1 MSARRLLSL
10 IHGAIGSLLALFII
24 LVGGTGAA
32 LAFMSEMFMAEHGQ
46 ILRVETVKSEPYA
59 DVDRLDAGAKA
70 GLDGKLIPVGVFMPH
85 TRIEHA
91 ETAIVFGLPEGSA
104 DFDELRMVSVDPWS
118 GVYKGDFR
126 LHDAFGYALVHFH
139 HQLFAEDVGTAFVSA
154 LGLLL
159 VAFALTGVWLWWPRG
174 GSAWR
179 KAWPPDVRGG
189 ARRAWFRLHG
199 WVGVWVGLLI
209 MLFSLTGTG
218 AASPDWFGPLLSE
231 LYEAP
236 ANAGFERVCDGG
248 QVTPGQAARETETR
262 WPGRR
267 LASLYFPFEAGKPY
281 RMAFSAP
288 GDLNTLDGDFVV
300 FAHTTCSD
308 VLYGADMGRGSL
320 SDRASAIML
329 SLHGGYPLGFLG
341 DILVIIT
348 GIALV
353 LLSGSGVYVF
363 FTRTLRFGART
374 QTRRSSENVSDTG
387 LRAEG

>member
-1 MSARRLLSL
+1 MTTRRLLSL
-10 IHGAIGSLLALFII
+10 IHGAIGVLVALFII
-24 LVGGTGAA
+24 LVGGTGGA
-32 LAFMSEMFMAEHGQ
+32 LAFMSEMFMAEYGQ
-46 ILRVETVKSEPYA
+46 ILRVEIVKSEPYA
-59 DVDRLDAGAKA
+59 DVDRLIAGAKA
-70 GLDGKLIPVGVFMPH
+70 GLDGKLAPVGVFMPH

-91 ETAIVFGLPEGSA
+91 ETALVFGLPEGST
-104 DFDELRMVSVDPWS
+104 DIDELRMVSVDPWS

-139 HQLFAEDVGTAFVSA
+139 HQLFAEEVGTAFVSA

-199 WVGVWVGLLI
+199 WVGVWIALLI

-218 AASPDWFGPLLSE
+218 AASPDWFGPLLSD

-236 ANAGFERVCDGG
+236 AGAGFERVCEGG
-248 QVTPGQAARETETR
+248 QVMPGEAVRAAETR
-262 WPGRR
+262 WPGRS
-267 LASLYFPFEAGKPY
+267 LASLYFPFGPGNPY

-288 GDLNTLDGDFVV
+288 GDLNRLDGDFVV
-300 FAHTTCSD
+300 FAHAACSN
-308 VLYGADMGRGSL
+308 VLYGSDMGRGSL
-320 SDRASAIML
+320 SDSVSAIML
-329 SLHGGYPLGFLG
+329 SLHGGYSLGILG
-341 DILVIIT
+341 DILVIVT

-363 FTRTLRFGART
+363 FTRTLRADS
-374 QTRRSSENVSDTG
+374 RRQPIRSTLDVGQSG
-387 LRAEG
+387 LRAES

>member
-1 MSARRLLSL
+1 MTTRRILSL
-10 IHGAIGSLLALFII
+10 THGAIGVLLALFII

-32 LAFMSEMFMAEHGQ
+32 LAFMSEMFMAEYDQ
-46 ILRVETVKSEPYA
+46 VLRVEVAKSGPYA
-59 DVDRLDAGAKA
+59 DLDRLIAGAKEGYGR
-70 GLDGKLIPVGVFMPH
+70 GLTTFGVFMPH
-85 TRIEHA
+85 TRIEGA
-91 ETAIVFGLPEGSA
+91 ETALVFGLPEGNT
-104 DFDELRMVSVDPWS
+104 DLEDLRMISVDPWS

-126 LHDAFGYALVHFH
+126 LNDAFGYALVRFH
-139 HQLFAEDVGTAFVSA
+139 HELVGGEIAGAFVAA
-154 LGLLL
+154 LGFLL
-159 VAFALTGVWLWWPRG
+159 VLFALTGVWLWWPRG

-199 WVGVWVGLLI
+199 WVGVWIGLLI
-209 MLFSLTGTG
+209 VLFSLTGTG
-218 AASPDWFGPLLSE
+218 AARPDWFGPLLSE
-231 LYEAP
+231 LYDAP
-236 ANAGFERVCDGG
+236 ANAGFERVCEGG
-248 QVTPGQAARETETR
+248 QVTPGDAVRSAETR

-267 LASLYFPFEAGKPY
+267 FASLYFPFEPGKPY

-300 FAHTTCSD
+300 FAHTTCSE
-308 VLYGADMGRGSL
+308 VLHATDMGRGSL
-320 SDRASAIML
+320 PDRAAAIML
-329 SLHGGYPLGFLG
+329 SLHGGYPLGILG
-341 DILVIIT
+341 DILVIVT

-374 QTRRSSENVSDTG
+374 PSTRSAENISKSS